1 MNYSNKRGQV
11 NLLTISFS
19 SITTRQQQPCLHNEW
34 VDSTML
40 TITTWTSF
48 DIGKSR
54 QNKLLVHRQTYMLQ
68 DLQTVSTT
76 KHHWTNQV
84 FSLLSLPIAQP
95 GDTTGWA
102 HRAYWPLSLHI
113 LSLLTT
119 QPAYTQPTDHSAC
132 IYSTYWPL
140 ALHVYSLLTAKPTC
154 TQPTDH

>member
-1 MNYSNKRGQV
+1 MYVCVCVCMRVFMCVCVCVCVCGGGG
-11 NLLTISFS
+11 I
-19 SITTRQQQPCLHNEW
+19 
-34 VDSTML
+34 
-40 TITTWTSF
+40 WTLF

-102 HRAYWPLSLHI
+102 HRAY
-113 LSLLTT
+113 
-119 QPAYTQPTDHSAC
+119 
-132 IYSTYWPL
+132 
-140 ALHVYSLLTAKPTC
+140 
-154 TQPTDH
+154 